1 MPIRSLLRTA
11 VVLAACALA
20 PLVAARTAQ
29 ADTAGAAVAKPPV
42 PLLWKVTGPGD
53 SRLYLLG
60 SFHLLKP
67 QDYPL
72 SPDVE
77 QAFEASQRVVFE
89 LSPEDM
95 QSPQL
100 ASRMVQAAVRTDGS
114 ELKRDLDAATWQKL
128 QVFATE
134 NKLPLAQMQGM
145 KPWFVGL
152 SISVGQMQK
161 MGLDPALGLD
171 RHFMERAQKTG
182 RKTAGLEDIDTQIG
196 MLDGMTLQEQRQM
209 LAEALDQA
217 GKADEQARQLHDAW
231 RRGDLQAAEHVA
243 ERDLSLSADSGE
255 QLLERVQAH
264 LLWQAYQS
272 FFAVIFWYFLLG
284 PVAALAYRLLA
295 LASEHSQNP
304 LVAERAEI
312 FRIHLAKRDRDP
324 EQFDLQRIAKA
335 AVGFSGAE
343 IEESIISALF
353 DVFNAGRKLATDDV
367 LRAISETVPLSRT
380 MDEVLAGLRDWADG
394 RARFAS
400 PREQEIESS
409 TARKLEF

>member
-1 MPIRSLLRTA
+1 MPLKGLFRATLLM
-11 VVLAACALA
+11 AAFAITPLA
-20 PLVAARTAQ
+20 PARNAPATDAAATA
-29 ADTAGAAVAKPPV
+29 AAKPPV

-53 SRLYLLG
+53 SRVYLLG

-128 QVFATE
+128 QAFASE

-182 RKTAGLEDIDTQIG
+182 RRTAGLEDIDTQIG
-196 MLDGMTLQEQRQM
+196 MLDGMTVQEQRQM
-209 LAEALDQA
+209 LSEALDQA
-217 GKADEQARQLHDAW
+217 GKGMS
-231 RRGDLQAAEHVA
+231 RRASCMTPGGEAM
-243 ERDLSLSADSGE
+243 SACC
-255 QLLERVQAH
+255 
-264 LLWQAYQS
+264 
-272 FFAVIFWYFLLG
+272 
-284 PVAALAYRLLA
+284 
-295 LASEHSQNP
+295 
-304 LVAERAEI
+304 
-312 FRIHLAKRDRDP
+312 
-324 EQFDLQRIAKA
+324 
-335 AVGFSGAE
+335 
-343 IEESIISALF
+343 
-353 DVFNAGRKLATDDV
+353 GR
-367 LRAISETVPLSRT
+367 R
-380 MDEVLAGLRDWADG
+380 W
-394 RARFAS
+394 
-400 PREQEIESS
+400 PRKCASS
-409 TARKLEF
+409 TRSFTSASTPGATMRGYRSCCRTCRPGRVARWWWSVRCTFWAVTAWSRS

>member
-1 MPIRSLLRTA
+1 MPLKGLFRATLLM
-11 VVLAACALA
+11 AAFAIAPLALA
-20 PLVAARTAQ
+20 RNAPATDAAATA
-29 ADTAGAAVAKPPV
+29 AAKPPV

-53 SRLYLLG
+53 SRVYLLG

-128 QVFATE
+128 QAFASE

-182 RKTAGLEDIDTQIG
+182 RRTAGLEDIDTQIG
-196 MLDGMTLQEQRQM
+196 MLDGMTVQEQRQM
-209 LAEALDQA
+209 LSEALDQA
-217 GKADEQARQLHDAW
+217 GKGDEQARQLHDAW
-231 RRGDLQAAEHVA
+231 RRGDERVLWTKMAAEMRQQYPQLYQRINTGRNDAWVPKLLPYLQAGQGGTLVVVGTLH
-243 ERDLSLSADSGE
+243 
-255 QLLERVQAH
+255 LLGGDGVVEKLKAKGYKVERVCTGCK
-264 LLWQAYQS
+264 S
-272 FFAVIFWYFLLG
+272 
-284 PVAALAYRLLA
+284 
-295 LASEHSQNP
+295 
-304 LVAERAEI
+304 
-312 FRIHLAKRDRDP
+312 KR
-324 EQFDLQRIAKA
+324 
-335 AVGFSGAE
+335 
-343 IEESIISALF
+343 
-353 DVFNAGRKLATDDV
+353 
-367 LRAISETVPLSRT
+367 
-380 MDEVLAGLRDWADG
+380 
-394 RARFAS
+394 
-400 PREQEIESS
+400 
-409 TARKLEF
+409 

>member
-1 MPIRSLLRTA
+1 MPIKHLFRAALLM
-11 VVLAACALA
+11 AACAMA
-20 PLVAARTAQ
+20 PLATARDAP
-29 ADTAGAAVAKPPV
+29 APGCGRPPRR
-42 PLLWKVTGPGD
+42 P
-53 SRLYLLG
+53 SRRCRCCGKSPARAMRVYLLG

-100 ASRMVQAAVRTDGS
+100 ASRMVQAATRTDGS

-128 QVFATE
+128 QAFAAQ

-161 MGLDPALGLD
+161 LGLDPALGLD

-196 MLDGMTLQEQRQM
+196 MLDGMTVQEQRQM

-217 GKADEQARQLHDAW
+217 GKADEQARLLHDAW
-231 RRGDLQAAEHVA
+231 RAAT
-243 ERDLSLSADSGE
+243 SACC
-255 QLLERVQAH
+255 
-264 LLWQAYQS
+264 
-272 FFAVIFWYFLLG
+272 G
-284 PVAALAYRLLA
+284 PRWRRRC
-295 LASEHSQNP
+295 ASSIRSCTSASTP
-304 LVAERAEI
+304 
-312 FRIHLAKRDRDP
+312 
-324 EQFDLQRIAKA
+324 
-335 AVGFSGAE
+335 GATMPGCR
-343 IEESIISALF
+343 SC
-353 DVFNAGRKLATDDV
+353 
-367 LRAISETVPLSRT
+367 SRT
-380 MDEVLAGLRDWADG
+380 CRPG
-394 RARFAS
+394 RAVRWWWS
-400 PREQEIESS
+400 
-409 TARKLEF
+409 ARCTCWAVMAWSRS